1 MSDTRIPTWTLGDR
15 LRKAREFVGL
25 TQEQLADRM
34 GVSRKTVSNGEAGGH
49 TPHPL
54 TLSAWAAACEVSL
67 AWLLDDDSTVTDG
80 YLPIPGQIQ
89 LLAA

>member
-1 MSDTRIPTWTLGDR
+1 M
-15 LRKAREFVGL
+15 AGL
-25 TQEQLADRM
+25 TQLELAER
-34 GVSRKTVSNGEAGGH
+34 AGIARSSVVNYETDH
-49 TPHPL
+49 STPRL
-54 TLSAWAAACEVSL
+54 IVLRAWAHETGVSL